1 MGIQDLVTQILK
13 PHAPQ
18 GFVCIPMYQFSGKR
32 VAIDAHNL
40 IYRLISV
47 HVRDEVMK
55 TDIVN
60 QEVNRQVIVDKW
72 ILSIL
77 DFGLK
82 WLENGTTL
90 VFVFDGESRIEK
102 GDTQKK
108 RAEVKKVSREK
119 ATSLLNNIKGKDFL
133 DVSQNDVE
141 EVKKFLRQDTTIH
154 SEEFNLLVKT
164 LLQFGFPVITA
175 HHDAEQMCAALC
187 IEGKV
192 DAVFTEDSDTLTFGS
207 HLVLTEFDA
216 FGKQHPSKGENLVT
230 TGPCV
235 LGMDLEKVLKQ
246 LNLSFESFVDLCIML
261 GCDYNTR
268 IFKVGPKK
276 VWNLIQTYGCIED
289 IPDIDTTSL
298 DYEKCRKIFEYQPSE
313 VKELN
318 MKKDLVIQLDIFNSK
333 DIELK
338 LRLDRVKQ
346 CLMKL
351 PEPSQAKMYRNP
363 YLL

>member
-1 MGIQDLVTQILK
+1 
-13 PHAPQ
+13 
-18 GFVCIPMYQFSGKR
+18 
-32 VAIDAHNL
+32 
-40 IYRLISV
+40 
-47 HVRDEVMK
+47 
-55 TDIVN
+55 
-60 QEVNRQVIVDKW
+60 
-72 ILSIL
+72 
-77 DFGLK
+77 
-82 WLENGTTL
+82 
-90 VFVFDGESRIEK
+90 
-102 GDTQKK
+102 
-108 RAEVKKVSREK
+108 
-119 ATSLLNNIKGKDFL
+119 
-133 DVSQNDVE
+133 
-141 EVKKFLRQDTTIH
+141 
-154 SEEFNLLVKT
+154 
-164 LLQFGFPVITA
+164 
-175 HHDAEQMCAALC
+175 
-187 IEGKV
+187 
-192 DAVFTEDSDTLTFGS
+192 
-207 HLVLTEFDA
+207 
-216 FGKQHPSKGENLVT
+216 VT